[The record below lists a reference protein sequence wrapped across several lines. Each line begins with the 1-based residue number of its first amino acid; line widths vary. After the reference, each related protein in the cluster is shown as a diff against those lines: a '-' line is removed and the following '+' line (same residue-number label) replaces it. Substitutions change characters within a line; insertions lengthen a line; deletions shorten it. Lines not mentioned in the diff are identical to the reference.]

1 MSQKLSHIDESGNA
15 AMVDVSA
22 KEATTRIAIASGKIS
37 FPPEVFETLKSQD
50 FLSKKGSIT
59 QTAIIAGIQA
69 VKQTANLIPLCH
81 QLPLS
86 KINIEVTPVVN
97 ALNIVCEVKCNERT
111 GVEMEALTGV
121 SICALTIYDM
131 CKALSQ
137 DLKISDIQLEKKEGG
152 KSNFTRQI

>member
-86 KINIEVTPVVN
+86 KINIEVTPGVN

>member
-1 MSQKLSHIDESGNA
+1 M
-15 AMVDVSA
+15 
-22 KEATTRIAIASGKIS
+22 
-37 FPPEVFETLKSQD
+37 
-50 FLSKKGSIT
+50 SKKGSIT

-81 QLPLS
+81 QLPLT
-86 KINIEVTPVVN
+86 KINLKVTPSDN
-97 ALNIVCEVKCNERT
+97 ALNILCEVKCNERT

-137 DLKISDIQLEKKEGG
+137 DIKISDIQLEKKEGG
-152 KSNFTRQI
+152 KSNYTRQK